1 MFIGHFAPAF
11 LARGITEDAPKLGVL
26 FIAAQLVDWA
36 FFTFAIF
43 GIEQLRIVPGIT
55 AMNPYDLVFMP
66 YSHSLLATA
75 GWALVFGVVVG
86 VILRNVVAGAWGAI
100 VVLSHWLLDL
110 LVHRPDL
117 TIAGGEDK
125 YGLGLWNAP
134 NIEMPLEIG
143 LVLLAYWF
151 YISRTKGPVIPPLI
165 LLAAMLLFQAIN
177 WFGPQPERAG
187 VGMYLSVF
195 LSYAILTAMAFWV
208 QSTRWHKN
216 QRGLAV
222 ASVRR

>member
-1 MFIGHFAPAF
+1 MFIGHFAPAL

-26 FIAAQLVDWA
+26 FIAAQLVDWV

-55 AMNPYDLVFMP
+55 AMNPLDLVFMP

-86 VILRNVVAGAWGAI
+86 IVLRNIVAAAWGAI

-110 LVHRPDL
+110 LAHRPDL
-117 TIAGGEDK
+117 TIAGGEEK
-125 YGLGLWNAP
+125 YGFGLWNTP
-134 NIEMPLEIG
+134 SIEMPLEIG

-165 LLAAMLLFQAIN
+165 LLGAMLLFQAIN
-177 WFGPQPERAG
+177 WFGPQPETAG

-195 LSYAILTAMAFWV
+195 LSYGILTAMAFWV

-222 ASVRR
+222 AG

>member
-11 LARGITEDAPKLGVL
+11 LARGVTEDAPKLGVL

-43 GIEQLRIVPGIT
+43 GVEQLRIVPGIT
-55 AMNPYDLVFMP
+55 AMNPLDLVFMP

-75 GWALVFGVVVG
+75 CWALVFGVVVG
-86 VILRNVVAGAWGAI
+86 IVLRSMVAAAWGAI

-110 LVHRPDL
+110 LVHHPDL

-125 YGLGLWNAP
+125 YGFGLWNTP
-134 NIEMPLEIG
+134 SIEMPLEIG

-151 YISRTKGPVIPPLI
+151 YVSRTKGPVIPPLI

-177 WFGPQPERAG
+177 WFGPQPETAG

-195 LSYAILTAMAFWV
+195 LSYGILTAMAFWV

-222 ASVRR
+222 AG

>member
-1 MFIGHFAPAF
+1 MFIGHFAPAL

-86 VILRNVVAGAWGAI
+86 VVLRNMVAAAWGAI

-117 TIAGGEDK
+117 TIAGGEEK

-134 NIEMPLEIG
+134 HIEMPLEIG

-177 WFGPQPERAG
+177 WFGPQPETAG

-195 LSYAILTAMAFWV
+195 LSYGILTAMAFWV

-222 ASVRR
+222 AG

>member
-1 MFIGHFAPAF
+1 MFIGHFAPAL

-86 VILRNVVAGAWGAI
+86 VVLRNMVAAAWGAI

-117 TIAGGEDK
+117 TIAGGEEK

-134 NIEMPLEIG
+134 HIEMPLEIG

-177 WFGPQPERAG
+177 WFGPQPENAG

-195 LSYAILTAMAFWV
+195 LSYGILTAMAFWV

-222 ASVRR
+222 AG

>member
-1 MFIGHFAPAF
+1 MFIGHFAPAL

-55 AMNPYDLVFMP
+55 AMNPFDLVFMP

-86 VILRNVVAGAWGAI
+86 VVLRNMVAAAWGAV

-117 TIAGGEDK
+117 TIAGGEEK

-134 NIEMPLEIG
+134 HIEMPLEIG

-177 WFGPQPERAG
+177 WFGPQPETAG

-195 LSYAILTAMAFWV
+195 LSYGILTAMAFWV

-222 ASVRR
+222 AG

>member
-1 MFIGHFAPAF
+1 MFIGHFAPAL

-86 VILRNVVAGAWGAI
+86 VVLRNMVAAAWGAI

-117 TIAGGEDK
+117 TIAGGEEK
-125 YGLGLWNAP
+125 YGLGLWNTP
-134 NIEMPLEIG
+134 HIEMPLEIG

-177 WFGPQPERAG
+177 WFGPQPETAG

-195 LSYAILTAMAFWV
+195 LSYGILTAMAFWV

-222 ASVRR
+222 AG

>member
-1 MFIGHFAPAF
+1 MFIGHFAPAL

-86 VILRNVVAGAWGAI
+86 VVLRNIVAAAWGAI

-125 YGLGLWNAP
+125 YGLGLWNTP
-134 NIEMPLEIG
+134 HIEMPLEIG

-177 WFGPQPERAG
+177 WFGPQPQTAG

-195 LSYAILTAMAFWV
+195 LSYGILTAMAFWV

-222 ASVRR
+222 AG

>member
-1 MFIGHFAPAF
+1 M
-11 LARGITEDAPKLGVL
+11 L
-26 FIAAQLVDWA
+26 FIAAQLVDWV

-66 YSHSLLATA
+66 YSHSLLAAA

-86 VILRNVVAGAWGAI
+86 VVLRNMVAAAWGAI

-125 YGLGLWNAP
+125 YGLGLWNTP
-134 NIEMPLEIG
+134 HIEMPLEIG
-143 LVLLAYWF
+143 LVLLAYWL

-177 WFGPQPERAG
+177 WFGPQPETAG

-195 LSYAILTAMAFWV
+195 LSYGILTAMAFWV

-222 ASVRR
+222 AG

>member
-11 LARGITEDAPKLGVL
+11 LARGVAEDAPKLGVL

-43 GIEQLRIVPGIT
+43 DVEQLRIVPGIT
-55 AMNPYDLVFMP
+55 AMNPLDLVFTP

-75 GWALVFGVVVG
+75 GWALVFGLIVG
-86 VILRNVVAGAWGAI
+86 VILRSVVAAAWGAI

-125 YGLGLWNAP
+125 YGLGLWNTP
-134 NIEMPLEIG
+134 SIEMPLEIG

-151 YISRTKGPVIPPLI
+151 YISRTKGPAIPPLI

-177 WFGPQPERAG
+177 WFGPQPEHAG
-187 VGMYLSVF
+187 VGMYFSVF
-195 LSYAILTAMAFWV
+195 LSYGILTAMAFWV

-216 QRGLAV
+216 QLGLAV

>member
-1 MFIGHFAPAF
+1 MFIGHFAPAL

-26 FIAAQLVDWA
+26 FIAAQLVDWV
-36 FFTFAIF
+36 FFTFAMF

-75 GWALVFGVVVG
+75 GWALVVGVVVG
-86 VILRNVVAGAWGAI
+86 VVLRNMVAAAWGAI

-134 NIEMPLEIG
+134 HIEMPLEIG

-177 WFGPQPERAG
+177 WFGPQPETAG

-195 LSYAILTAMAFWV
+195 LSYGILTAMAFWV

-222 ASVRR
+222 AG

>member
-1 MFIGHFAPAF
+1 MFIGHFAPAL

-26 FIAAQLVDWA
+26 FIAAQLVDWV

-55 AMNPYDLVFMP
+55 AMNPLDLVFMP

-75 GWALVFGVVVG
+75 CWALVFGVVVG
-86 VILRNVVAGAWGAI
+86 VVLRNMVAAAWGAI

-134 NIEMPLEIG
+134 HIEMPLEIG

-165 LLAAMLLFQAIN
+165 LLGAMLLFQAIN
-177 WFGPQPERAG
+177 WFGPQPETAG

-195 LSYAILTAMAFWV
+195 LSYGILTAMAFWV

-222 ASVRR
+222 AG

>member
-1 MFIGHFAPAF
+1 MFIGHFAPAL

-55 AMNPYDLVFMP
+55 AMNPLDLVFMP

-86 VILRNVVAGAWGAI
+86 IVLRNIVAAAWGAI

-110 LVHRPDL
+110 LAHRPDL
-117 TIAGGEDK
+117 TIAGGEEK
-125 YGLGLWNAP
+125 YGFGLWNTP
-134 NIEMPLEIG
+134 SIEMPLEIG

-177 WFGPQPERAG
+177 WFGPQPETAG

-195 LSYAILTAMAFWV
+195 LSYGILTAMAFWV

-222 ASVRR
+222 AG

>member
-1 MFIGHFAPAF
+1 MFIGHFAPAL

-55 AMNPYDLVFMP
+55 AMNPFDLVFMP

-86 VILRNVVAGAWGAI
+86 VVLRNIVAAAWGAI

-125 YGLGLWNAP
+125 YGLGLWNTP
-134 NIEMPLEIG
+134 HIEMPLEIG

-177 WFGPQPERAG
+177 WFGPQPQTAG

-195 LSYAILTAMAFWV
+195 LSYGILTAMAFWV

-222 ASVRR
+222 AG

>member
-1 MFIGHFAPAF
+1 MFIGHFAPAL

-26 FIAAQLVDWA
+26 FIAAQLVDWV

-66 YSHSLLATA
+66 YSHSLLAAA

-86 VILRNVVAGAWGAI
+86 VVLRNMVAAAWGAI

-125 YGLGLWNAP
+125 YGLGLWNTP
-134 NIEMPLEIG
+134 HIEMPLEIG

-165 LLAAMLLFQAIN
+165 LLGAMLLFQAIN
-177 WFGPQPERAG
+177 WFGPQPETAG

-195 LSYAILTAMAFWV
+195 LSYGILTAMAFWV

-222 ASVRR
+222 AG

>member
-1 MFIGHFAPAF
+1 MFIGHFAPAL

-86 VILRNVVAGAWGAI
+86 VVLRNMVAAAWGAI

-125 YGLGLWNAP
+125 YGLGLWNTP
-134 NIEMPLEIG
+134 HIEMPLEIG

-151 YISRTKGPVIPPLI
+151 YINRTKGPVIPPLI

-177 WFGPQPERAG
+177 WFGPQPETAG

-195 LSYAILTAMAFWV
+195 LSYGILTAMAFWV

-222 ASVRR
+222 AG

>member
-1 MFIGHFAPAF
+1 MFIGHFAPAL

-86 VILRNVVAGAWGAI
+86 VVLRNMVAAAWGAI

-125 YGLGLWNAP
+125 YGLGLWNTP
-134 NIEMPLEIG
+134 HIEMPLEIG

-177 WFGPQPERAG
+177 WFGPQPENAG

-195 LSYAILTAMAFWV
+195 LSYGILTAMAFWV

-222 ASVRR
+222 AG

>member
-1 MFIGHFAPAF
+1 MFIGHFAPAL

-86 VILRNVVAGAWGAI
+86 VVLRNIVAAAWGAI

-125 YGLGLWNAP
+125 YGLGLWNTP
-134 NIEMPLEIG
+134 HIEMPLEIG

-165 LLAAMLLFQAIN
+165 LLGAMLLFQAIN
-177 WFGPQPERAG
+177 WFGPQPETAG

-195 LSYAILTAMAFWV
+195 LSYGILTAMAFWV

-222 ASVRR
+222 AG

>member
-1 MFIGHFAPAF
+1 MFIGHFAPAL

-86 VILRNVVAGAWGAI
+86 VVLRNMVAAAWGVI

-125 YGLGLWNAP
+125 HGLGLWNTP
-134 NIEMPLEIG
+134 HIEMPLEIG

-165 LLAAMLLFQAIN
+165 LLGAMLLFQAIN
-177 WFGPQPERAG
+177 WFGPQPETAG

-195 LSYAILTAMAFWV
+195 LSYGILTAMAFWV

-222 ASVRR
+222 AG